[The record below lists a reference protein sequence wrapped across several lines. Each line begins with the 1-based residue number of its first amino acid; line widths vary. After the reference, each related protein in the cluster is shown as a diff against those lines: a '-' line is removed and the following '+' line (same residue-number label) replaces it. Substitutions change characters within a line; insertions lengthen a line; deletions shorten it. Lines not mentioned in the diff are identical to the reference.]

1 MVSLNSFLM
10 TNSTSKRWLLA
21 LCAAATLTA
30 QAGDGTK
37 ASPLTP
43 IEVQAQ
49 ADALVAAGKSV
60 FLTADLLGFGNSVSA
75 PLAAAAERETSFI
88 VGNAHYGL
96 VARAGNH
103 MAEGLND
110 ADNKH
115 DLLLEG
121 VFKKSGD
128 SLIFHVARL
137 ENALHLTV
145 DATGYASFWAGGN
158 WTIPNERE
166 LQVVSASASAK
177 SKGDFT
183 YKVLAANTT
192 VVGAGSAG
200 YILQGRPG
208 TYAVV
213 LVDKSENTGT
223 GTTSLSAGVKGRS
236 KAMKNRFAYKFVSTA
251 ERTGF
256 VRGEGDGSTV
266 MLDSPREVY
275 TRLPEA
281 AVSALLGTAATDL
294 TFIPWKNKDHI
305 TGLTRL
311 ADEAPKAKGVFDL
324 NGRRCDATRALPAG
338 VYIIDG
344 TKTLVK

>member
-88 VGNAHYGL
+88 VGNAHYAL

-137 ENALHLTV
+137 ENALHLAV
-145 DATGYASFWAGGN
+145 GATGYASFWAGGN

-213 LVDKSENTGT
+213 LVDKDSNTGP

-256 VRGEGDGSTV
+256 VRGDG
-266 MLDSPREVY
+266 RWEHRNA
-275 TRLPEA
+275 RL
-281 AVSALLGTAATDL
+281 SAR
-294 TFIPWKNKDHI
+294 
-305 TGLTRL
+305 GLHPL
-311 ADEAPKAKGVFDL
+311 E
-324 NGRRCDATRALPAG
+324 RRCCQCAARHRSHRPDLYPLEKQRSHHRPDAPRR
-338 VYIIDG
+338 
-344 TKTLVK
+344 